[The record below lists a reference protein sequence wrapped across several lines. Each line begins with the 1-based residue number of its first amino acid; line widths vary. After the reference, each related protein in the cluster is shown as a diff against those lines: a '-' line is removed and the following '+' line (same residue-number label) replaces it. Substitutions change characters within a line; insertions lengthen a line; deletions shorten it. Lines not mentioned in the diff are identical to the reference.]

1 MRVGTSGSLIG
12 GMAALAVTAACA
24 ASPFELTRRRQSPAD
39 DAPATHAARLDTV
52 TWEPRATAVIVCDVW
67 DQHHCRNAVDRLG
80 EFAPRIA
87 AVCAVVRERGG
98 TVIHAPSDCMPA
110 YADHPARLR
119 VLELVD
125 RKLPVGFEPA
135 ADAAWWCSALPG
147 ELEAEYPLDQSLG
160 GEDDDPARHAAWSAE
175 LTALGRNPGM
185 PWKTQSKLVPID
197 PEADFVSDRGDEV
210 SRVLA
215 SRGVRHVM
223 LVGVHLNMCVL
234 GRPFGLRRMVAAGL
248 DTVLVRDLTD
258 TMYDPAQWPYVDH
271 YTGTDLMIDHVERHV
286 CPTITSDQI
295 LGDGRPFTF
304 AGDRRTD
311 AKRGRPHAARPT
323 PAEAARRWV
332 SVREAAEARRLVE
345 ASGSRGPVWRRSVL
359 VPGRSAA
366 AHGLVLGVA
375 AAGAAP
381 RAWIDGTPLS
391 TTASPAAGQPATFLV
406 PRELLAAGRPALLVV
421 AVARAEDAHGPITVG
436 PGGPGG
442 GATAVDRY
450 QIRVGAGEGLS
461 SMPLPAQFGGSADA
475 VVPLPD

>member
-1 MRVGTSGSLIG
+1 
-12 GMAALAVTAACA
+12 MAALAVTAACA
-24 ASPFELTRRRQSPAD
+24 AGPFELTRRRQLPA
-39 DAPATHAARLDTV
+39 DAPAAHAARLDTV
-52 TWEPRATAVIVCDVW
+52 TWEPRETAVIVCDVW

-87 AVCAVVRERGG
+87 AVCAAVRQRGG

-110 YADHPARLR
+110 YADHPARRR
-119 VLELVD
+119 VLDLVAK
-125 RKLPVGFEPA
+125 KLPAGFEPA
-135 ADAAWWCSALPG
+135 ADAAWWCSALAA
-147 ELEAEYPLDQSLG
+147 ELDVDYPLDQSLG
-160 GEDDDPARHAAWSAE
+160 GEDADPARHAAWSAE
-175 LTALGRNPGM
+175 LVALGRNPGM
-185 PWKTQSKLVPID
+185 PWKTQSALVPID

-258 TMYDPAQWPYVDH
+258 TMYDPAQWPSVDH

-304 AGDRRTD
+304 AGDRRQR
-311 AKRGRPHAARPT
+311 AEARRPT
-323 PAEAARRWV
+323 PAPPTADEAVRRWV
-332 SVREAAEARRLVE
+332 SVRKSDEAGRLV
-345 ASGSRGPVWRRSVL
+345 AAAGSRGPVWRRSVL
-359 VPGRSAA
+359 VPGRAAA
-366 AHGLVLGVA
+366 AHGLVLGVT

-381 RAWIDGTPLS
+381 RAWIDGKPLA
-391 TTASPAAGQPATFLV
+391 TVAAPGAEQATTFLV
-406 PRELLAAGRPALLVV
+406 PAELVEAGRPALLVV
-421 AVARAEDAHGPITVG
+421 AVARAEDARGAITVG

-442 GATAVDRY
+442 GTTVVHRH
-450 QIRVGAGEGLS
+450 QIRVGTGDGFE
-461 SMPLPAQFGGSADA
+461 SMPLPAQFGG
-475 VVPLPD
+475 PGG